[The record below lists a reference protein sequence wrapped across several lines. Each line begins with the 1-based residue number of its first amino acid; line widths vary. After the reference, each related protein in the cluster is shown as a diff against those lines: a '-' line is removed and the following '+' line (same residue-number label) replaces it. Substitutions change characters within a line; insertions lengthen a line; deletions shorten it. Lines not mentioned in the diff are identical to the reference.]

1 MNFYAIMKN
10 YNFLLFVIMLYFM
23 ASCKPSVN
31 SSTLTGKWKYV
42 KIENP
47 NANPPDTMKKA
58 ELDEASPYIQFTP
71 EMKWNIVWGGK
82 YLSHGSYTLDGGNI
96 KVNEKLPDGKTRDFV
111 FTVSELTETNIVF
124 ETIGADGS
132 KVTAVRMSKF

>member
-1 MNFYAIMKN
+1 MKN
-10 YNFLLFVIMLYFM
+10 YSFLLIAIVLCFM
-23 ASCKPSVN
+23 ASCKPGVSTA
-31 SSTLTGKWKYV
+31 TLTGKWKYV
-42 KIENP
+42 KVEHP
-47 NANPPDTMKKA
+47 NANPPDKKNQA

-82 YLSHGSYTLDGGNI
+82 YLSHGSFTLNGNNI

-124 ETIGADGS
+124 ETIGAEGS

>member
-1 MNFYAIMKN
+1 MKN
-10 YNFLLFVIMLYFM
+10 YSFLLFAIILCFM
-23 ASCKPSVN
+23 ASCKPGVSTA
-31 SSTLTGKWKYV
+31 TLTGKWKYV
-42 KIENP
+42 KVEHP
-47 NANPPDTMKKA
+47 NASPPDSMRPD
-58 ELDEASPYIQFTP
+58 ELAEASPYIQFTP

-82 YLSHGSYTLDGGNI
+82 YLSHGSFTLNGNNI

-111 FTVSELTETNIVF
+111 FTVTELTETNIVF